1 MTRKEFE
8 AIAAQ
13 LRARA
18 HGVARQM
25 LPSAEDAEDAASDA
39 MLRLWTLH
47 DQLKDDGHA
56 LKLATVIAQR
66 LSIDASRRM
75 KKAQTL
81 FADAKEGLSQT
92 AASGPGPSEHMEL
105 LEEEKW
111 LVGQMEKL
119 PPRELQVL
127 KMRQM
132 EHCSN
137 EEIARLLGIS
147 EASVRVVLSNA
158 RRKLFNDIKMRF
170 RQ

>member
-1 MTRKEFE
+1 M
-8 AIAAQ
+8 
-13 LRARA
+13 AR
-18 HGVARQM
+18 RM
-25 LPSAEDAEDAASDA
+25 LSSAEDAEDAASDA

-47 DQLKDDGHA
+47 DQLKDEGHA

-75 KKAQTL
+75 KKTQSL
-81 FADAKEGLSQT
+81 FADADKCLGKPAGWWADPLSRI
-92 AASGPGPSEHMEL
+92 E
-105 LEEEKW
+105 LEEDERW
-111 LVGQMEKL
+111 LVLQMEKL